1 MLERLLQVGK
11 NVAGRIAFSLKRFP
25 EPLVFAFVTVLILIY
40 LNHNHTQPAADN
52 LLRVAM
58 TLALGVPLTLCL
70 RMMGERG
77 TGPKVPAILAYGL
90 AILFLFGY
98 YHFLLPD
105 QNMVSMTRYMALN
118 LAFYLFFIAIPY
130 WGRNRGF
137 EHYVLEL
144 GMGFA
149 ATYFYSL
156 ALFAGLAAILFTIN
170 ALFSAGIPG
179 EVYLDLFLV
188 VAGIFAP
195 AYFLAGIPAYGVE
208 YKREDYPKF
217 FQILLLYIVM
227 PLLTVYT
234 AILYVYFFKI
244 IITRYWP
251 EGIVSHLVLWYSL
264 VSIAVIFS
272 IYPLKERNQWVRVF
286 VACFPKLILPLLL
299 MLFLAMGIRIR
310 AYGVTE
316 NRYLVL
322 AGGLWTTGMMLY
334 YALKKDNRNVTI
346 VLSAA
351 IITVLVVS
359 GPWSA
364 YAVSKHSQN
373 IQLEK
378 LLTKNGMIVAGNIV
392 PSPEIPQADKERIS
406 SIINYFHNNHSLA
419 DLELLP
425 PGFTLAQME
434 EVFGFDL
441 TFGTWD
447 RYFRYHLEGTGLLD
461 VSEYDYYLPVVA
473 GHQDSMEVK
482 EGGLTIFYAAPVLK
496 IEREGQIIYEKNIE
510 EVALAIH
517 AAHEG
522 EVVLD
527 KEEMTFVEENE
538 HLRIMFLFQHID
550 GMEEEGLPQIQWME
564 LAVLVKVF

>member
-1 MLERLLQVGK
+1 
-11 NVAGRIAFSLKRFP
+11 
-25 EPLVFAFVTVLILIY
+25 
-40 LNHNHTQPAADN
+40 
-52 LLRVAM
+52 
-58 TLALGVPLTLCL
+58 
-70 RMMGERG
+70 
-77 TGPKVPAILAYGL
+77 
-90 AILFLFGY
+90 
-98 YHFLLPD
+98 
-105 QNMVSMTRYMALN
+105 
-118 LAFYLFFIAIPY
+118 
-130 WGRNRGF
+130 
-137 EHYVLEL
+137 
-144 GMGFA
+144 
-149 ATYFYSL
+149 
-156 ALFAGLAAILFTIN
+156 
-170 ALFSAGIPG
+170 
-179 EVYLDLFLV
+179 
-188 VAGIFAP
+188 
-195 AYFLAGIPAYGVE
+195 
-208 YKREDYPKF
+208 
-217 FQILLLYIVM
+217 
-227 PLLTVYT
+227 
-234 AILYVYFFKI
+234 
-244 IITRYWP
+244 
-251 EGIVSHLVLWYSL
+251 
-264 VSIAVIFS
+264 
-272 IYPLKERNQWVRVF
+272 
-286 VACFPKLILPLLL
+286 
-299 MLFLAMGIRIR
+299 
-310 AYGVTE
+310 
-316 NRYLVL
+316 
-322 AGGLWTTGMMLY
+322 MMLY
-334 YALKKDNRNVTI
+334 YAIKKNSRNI
-346 VLSAA
+346 IAVLSAA
-351 IITVLVVS
+351 VITVLVVS